1 MRGAMEEAQQRSDL
15 ATLRGLGLDLG
26 SASGV
31 NEAVNAAGKRLRAAV
46 GVDSVVTVVRPDA
59 AARLRVVWRE
69 GQGSPTRPD
78 PSAQRRAV
86 FRSNHALRAPLTGP
100 GERALGMIPLLSHG
114 NAIGILEIE
123 ASDRSLEARWEVL
136 EIIGSQLATVLA
148 SLSEQAL
155 RNERLD
161 TALAWT
167 AHELRGPILGVRSVL
182 ELLLER
188 AGADPRDPLI
198 IRRSIDELD
207 RLVGTAEA
215 VLGWA
220 VGTRSLQR
228 RRTDV
233 VRVVEEAVESCRLET
248 GQDGIVVSFDRR
260 AVARIDPAHIRAA
273 IANLL
278 RNALAFA
285 EPGTK
290 VEASVDRS
298 GDMVMVSVKDF
309 GPEIPAIE
317 RELIFSPFVR
327 GTAPGRA
334 TNGSGL
340 GLFIARRVV
349 EAHGGRIWVESDRE
363 SVTFRVLLPVMGTQ
377 APGIA
382 S

>member
-1 MRGAMEEAQQRSDL
+1 MEEAQHRSDL

-31 NEAVNAAGKRLRAAV
+31 NEAVNAAGKWLRAAV

-69 GQGSPTRPD
+69 GQGSRTGRN

-86 FRSNHALRAPLTGP
+86 FRSKRALRVPLTDP
-100 GERALGMIPLLSHG
+100 GERALGMIPLLSRG

-136 EIIGSQLATVLA
+136 EIIASQLATVLA

-161 TALAWT
+161 MAMAWT

-233 VRVVEEAVESCRLET
+233 VRVVEEAVESCQLET
-248 GQDGIVVSFDRR
+248 GKDGIVVSFDRR
-260 AVARIDPAHIRAA
+260 AVARIDPAQIRAA

-363 SVTFRVLLPVMGTQ
+363 SVTFRVLLPVMGTE
-377 APGIA
+377 APRIA

>member
-1 MRGAMEEAQQRSDL
+1 MEEAQQRSDL

-26 SASGV
+26 SASSV
-31 NEAVNAAGKRLRAAV
+31 NEAVEAAGKWVRAAL
-46 GVDSVVTVVRPDA
+46 GVDSVVTLVRPDA
-59 AARLRVVWRE
+59 AGRLRPVWRE
-69 GQGSPTRPD
+69 GEGSRTGPK
-78 PSAQRRAV
+78 PSARRRAV
-86 FRSNHALRAPLTGP
+86 FRSSRALRAPLTDP
-100 GERALGMIPLLSHG
+100 RDRSLGMIPLLSRG
-114 NAIGILEIE
+114 NALGILEIE
-123 ASDRSLEARWEVL
+123 ASDRSLEVSWDVL
-136 EIIGSQLATVLA
+136 EIIGSQLAIVLA
-148 SLSEQAL
+148 GLAQQTLRDEQLNASI
-155 RNERLD
+155 
-161 TALAWT
+161 AWT

-198 IRRSIDELD
+198 IRRSIDELG
-207 RLVGTAEA
+207 RLVETAEA

-228 RRTDV
+228 RRTDI
-233 VRVVEEAVESCRLET
+233 VRIVEEAVESCRLET

-260 AVARIDPAHIRAA
+260 VVARIDPAHIRAA

-278 RNALAFA
+278 RNALSFA

-290 VEASVDRS
+290 VEAAVERS

-363 SVTFRVLLPVMGTQ
+363 SVTFRVLLPVMGTE
-377 APGIA
+377 APGMA

>member
-1 MRGAMEEAQQRSDL
+1 MEEAQQRSDL

-31 NEAVNAAGKRLRAAV
+31 NEAVNAAGKWLRAAV

-69 GQGSPTRPD
+69 GQGSRTRPD

-86 FRSNHALRAPLTGP
+86 FRSKRALRAPLTGP

-136 EIIGSQLATVLA
+136 EIIASQLATALA
-148 SLSEQAL
+148 SLAEQAL
-155 RNERLD
+155 RNEQLD
-161 TALAWT
+161 TSMAWT

-260 AVARIDPAHIRAA
+260 AVARIDPTHIRAA

-290 VEASVDRS
+290 VEAAVERS

-309 GPEIPAIE
+309 GPQIPAIE

-349 EAHGGRIWVESDRE
+349 EAHGGRIWVESDRG
-363 SVTFRVLLPVMGTQ
+363 SVTFRVLLPVMGRQ
-377 APGIA
+377 APRIA

>member
-1 MRGAMEEAQQRSDL
+1 MEEAQQRSDL

-26 SASGV
+26 SASSV
-31 NEAVNAAGKRLRAAV
+31 NEAVEAAGKWVRAAV
-46 GVDSVVTVVRPDA
+46 GVDSVVTLVRPDA
-59 AARLRVVWRE
+59 AGRLRLVWRE
-69 GQGSPTRPD
+69 GEGSRSGPK
-78 PSAQRRAV
+78 PSAKRRAV
-86 FRSNHALRAPLTGP
+86 FRSKRALRVPLTDP
-100 GERALGMIPLLSHG
+100 GERALGMIPLLSRG
-114 NAIGILEIE
+114 NALGILEIE
-123 ASDRSLEARWEVL
+123 SSDRALEAGWEVL
-136 EIIGSQLATVLA
+136 QIIGSQLAMVLD
-148 SLSEQAL
+148 SLAQQTL
-155 RNERLD
+155 RNEQLD
-161 TALAWT
+161 TSIAWT

-220 VGTRSLQR
+220 VGTTSLQR
-228 RRTDV
+228 RRTDI
-233 VRVVEEAVESCRLET
+233 VRVVAEAVESCRLET
-248 GQDGIVVSFDRR
+248 GHDGVVVSFDRP
-260 AVARIDPAHIRAA
+260 AVARIDPAHIRVA

-290 VEASVDRS
+290 VEAAVERS
-298 GDMVMVSVKDF
+298 DGMVMVSVKDF

-363 SVTFRVLLPVMGTQ
+363 SVTFRVLLPVMGTE
-377 APGIA
+377 ASRIA

>member
-1 MRGAMEEAQQRSDL
+1 
-15 ATLRGLGLDLG
+15 
-26 SASGV
+26 
-31 NEAVNAAGKRLRAAV
+31 
-46 GVDSVVTVVRPDA
+46 
-59 AARLRVVWRE
+59 
-69 GQGSPTRPD
+69 
-78 PSAQRRAV
+78 
-86 FRSNHALRAPLTGP
+86 
-100 GERALGMIPLLSHG
+100 MIPLLSRG
-114 NAIGILEIE
+114 NALGILEIE
-123 ASDRSLEARWEVL
+123 ASDRSLEVSWEVL
-136 EIIGSQLATVLA
+136 EIIGSQLAIVLA
-148 SLSEQAL
+148 GLAQQTLRDEQ
-155 RNERLD
+155 LD
-161 TALAWT
+161 TSMAWT

-228 RRTDV
+228 RRTDI
-233 VRVVEEAVESCRLET
+233 VRIVEEAVESCRLET

-290 VEASVDRS
+290 VEAAVDRS

-363 SVTFRVLLPVMGTQ
+363 SVTFRVLLPVMGKD
-377 APGIA
+377 ASGIA